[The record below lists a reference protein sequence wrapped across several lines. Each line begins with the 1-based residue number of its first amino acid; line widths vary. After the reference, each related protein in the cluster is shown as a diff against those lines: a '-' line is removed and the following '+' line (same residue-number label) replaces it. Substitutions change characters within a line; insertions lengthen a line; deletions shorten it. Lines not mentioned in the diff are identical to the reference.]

1 MLRISKIVSS
11 LLVRG
16 GLCVA
21 IPTLSLALMSGSATS
36 DEMITQT
43 GMFVFRNITGDA
55 YHPFYPPV
63 DVTFL
68 QEFGGTP
75 AVSIT
80 FPHIGHCF
88 QHAPWGTMT
97 ASNITT
103 AGFTAAANGCFQPEA
118 TWTATG
124 PKLNWGTVVPAY
136 LVLTVVY
143 SPPGS
148 ASGHGS
154 SVTYE
159 ADSTTGTT
167 TSASTT
173 FKSGTSSSF
182 DVSGKVYGVGSGS
195 GTGFEASHSV
205 SYSDSMDIKK
215 TTNSTIALTG
225 PSKDEIDH
233 DEDQIWLLLKPN
245 IKLGLSSFVTRWMLA
260 DTKYPI
266 QPVLAGQL
274 NGHKPMPDGV
284 AKWLNWAGIT
294 PKDYPCILAR
304 DPLATQADGITAK
317 DYPCIGTSQAGAKS
331 PFDSGRFAP
340 LDKTFAYVP
349 LDDSGASSEQGYKIS
364 NSQTRTITTA
374 VEDSYTVKI
383 SESPIDASIFGY
395 FSAKANDTSSW
406 GWTNKS
412 TSGTA
417 NGKSQS
423 AQLILRMPSSAYK
436 GSTVMDVYFDTVY
449 NTFAFVIRQIDTSN
463 VGLQGQLL
471 TKAGRQAV
479 YKQVSLIFG
488 RRTYTTLTNSKGEF
502 AFYGDMSGSVVLQ
515 AAGVDQRIPEIQA
528 TRSITLHAK

>member
-1 MLRISKIVSS
+1 MLTHMN
-11 LLVRG
+11 
-16 GLCVA
+16 VA
-21 IPTLSLALMSGSATS
+21 RHPITILFIAFFLDVILTPKMADAETIIDPSVLTGQIA
-36 DEMITQT
+36 TQT
-43 GMFVFRNITGDA
+43 GTFNYQSPTGDV
-55 YHPFYPPV
+55 YHAFYPPI
-63 DVTFL
+63 DITFPE
-68 QEFGGTP
+68 EFGGTP
-75 AVSIT
+75 TVTIRFKYPCKVPHAFTCATLSATNVTTGGFRAVT
-80 FPHIGHCF
+80 NAAYG
-88 QHAPWGTMT
+88 
-97 ASNITT
+97 NIIP
-103 AGFTAAANGCFQPEA
+103 AN
-118 TWTATG
+118 WTAVG

-148 ASGHGS
+148 ASGRGS

-182 DVSGKVYGVGSGS
+182 DQSAKVYGVGSGS

-215 TTNSTIALTG
+215 TTNSTITLTG

-260 DTKYPI
+260 DTKSPI

-304 DPLATQADGITAK
+304 DPLATQADGITVK
-317 DYPCIGTSQAGAKS
+317 DYPCIRTASQADAKS

-340 LDKTFAYVP
+340 LDKTFAYTP
-349 LDDSGASSEQGYKIS
+349 LDNSGASSEQGYKIS
-364 NSQTRTITTA
+364 NSQTRTIATA
-374 VEDSYTVKI
+374 VEDSYTVKS
-383 SESPIDASIFGY
+383 SESPIDASFAGY
-395 FSAKANDTSSW
+395 YSAKANDTSSW

-412 TSGTA
+412 TSSTA

-423 AQLILRMPSSAYK
+423 AQLTLRMPSSAYK
-436 GSTVMDVYFDTVY
+436 GSTVIDVYFDTIY
-449 NTFAFVIRQIDTSN
+449 NAFAFAIRQIDTSN

-471 TKAGRQAV
+471 TKTGKEATH
-479 YKQVSLIFG
+479 KPVSLIDG
-488 RRTYTTLTNSKGEF
+488 QSC
-502 AFYGDMSGSVVLQ
+502 
-515 AAGVDQRIPEIQA
+515 P
-528 TRSITLHAK
+528 RSA